1 MLKKLTLVLGVG
13 LLAGCVEAPEPT
25 PAPKT
30 TPTKTTPTKAP
41 TGPQYFRSEA
51 SGLAAFNRIS
61 KQIDPIAT
69 RICRD
74 THKTAPATFCDF
86 QFRILKS
93 AKQPPNA
100 FQSVDKSG
108 RPTITFN
115 SNMLRAVKNDH
126 EIGFI
131 LAHETG
137 HQIAGHL
144 IKTRN
149 NATAGA
155 IFGAILAGAVGVN
168 AQVGADLGS
177 TVGVLQFSKTYE
189 LQADRL
195 ATHIAYR
202 AGYNPLIGAQ
212 SFQRFG
218 GAKSQPLS
226 THPGSIDRVATV
238 KETYARIRSG
248 DNTIRW

>member
-13 LLAGCVEAPEPT
+13 LAGCTEAPAPT
-25 PAPKT
+25 PAPKP
-30 TPTKTTPTKAP
+30 TPTTTAP
-41 TGPQYFRSEA
+41 TGQQYFRSEA
-51 SGLAAFNRIS
+51 SGLAAYKRIS
-61 KQIDPIAT
+61 ARIDPIAT
-69 RICRD
+69 KVCKD
-74 THKTAPATFCDF
+74 FHSNKPATFCDF
-86 QFRILKS
+86 KFLVLKN

-144 IKTRN
+144 TKTRS

-155 IFGAILAGAVGVN
+155 ILGAVLAGVVGVDAQIGADFGA
-168 AQVGADLGS
+168 
-177 TVGVLQFSKTYE
+177 TVGVLQYSKKFE
-189 LQADRL
+189 LEADRL

-218 GAKSQPLS
+218 GERSQPLS
-226 THPGSIDRVATV
+226 THPGSIERAATV
-238 KETYARIRSG
+238 RATYNRILSG
-248 DNTIRW
+248 DKIIRW

>member
-1 MLKKLTLVLGVG
+1 MLKKMTLILGVG
-13 LLAGCVEAPEPT
+13 LAGCVET
-25 PAPKT
+25 PAPAPT
-30 TPTKTTPTKAP
+30 PSPTKETVKP
-41 TGPQYFRSEA
+41 TGPQYFRTEA
-51 SGLAAFNRIS
+51 SGLAAYKRIAA
-61 KQIDPIAT
+61 KIDPVAT
-69 RICRD
+69 KICKD
-74 THKTAPATFCDF
+74 FHSNKSKTFCDF
-86 QFRILKS
+86 QFLVLKN

-115 SNMLRAVKNDH
+115 SNMLRAVKNDN

-144 IKTRN
+144 TKTRS

-155 IFGAILAGAVGVN
+155 ILGAVLAGVVGVDP
-168 AQVGADLGS
+168 QVGVDLGAR
-177 TVGVLQFSKTYE
+177 VGVLQYSKKFE
-189 LQADRL
+189 LEADTL
-195 ATHIAYR
+195 ATHIAHR

-212 SFQRFG
+212 SFERFG
-218 GAKSQPLS
+218 GKKSQPLN

-238 KETYARIRSG
+238 RATYNKILKG
-248 DNTIRW
+248 DRTIRW